1 MIRVAVMGC
10 TGSVGQTALKVIQ
23 NHPER
28 FRLTAIAARRE
39 SAAFAAIARAFRP
52 AFAALSEG
60 TESFRKELP
69 AGTEYVCGEEALT
82 ACAAA
87 EYDVLLAAVVG
98 FAGLKGV
105 LAAVERGKTV
115 ALANKESLVAGGALV
130 TALAKRT
137 GAQIR
142 PVDSEHS
149 AIWQALGCS
158 YETPFEKLILTASGG
173 PFRAFSKEALARV
186 TAREALKHPNWNM
199 GAKITV
205 DSATLFNK
213 GLEVIEASWLFSAEP
228 EKIQAVVHP
237 QSIVHSMVELPD
249 GAVLAQLGF
258 PSMEIPVQ
266 LALSCPERIS
276 SGAPRLDF
284 SRLHTLEFEPIDGE
298 RFPCYALARA
308 ALSAGGA
315 YPAVANAANE
325 AAVQAFLKG
334 KIGFYDISALIAAAL
349 DGVKSEGAGSYGQL
363 CAADAAARRFVERK
377 IGV

>member
-1 MIRVAVMGC
+1 MGC

-105 LAAVERGKTV
+105 LAAVERGKTI

-228 EKIQAVVHP
+228 EKIRAVVHP

-284 SRLHTLEFEPIDGE
+284 SRLHTLEFEPIDEE
-298 RFPCYALARA
+298 RFPCSPLR
-308 ALSAGGA
+308 
-315 YPAVANAANE
+315 
-325 AAVQAFLKG
+325 
-334 KIGFYDISALIAAAL
+334 
-349 DGVKSEGAGSYGQL
+349 
-363 CAADAAARRFVERK
+363 ARRSARGARIPRSRTRQTKPRCRRFSRERSAFT
-377 IGV
+377 IFPRSSPPRWTA

>member
-199 GAKITV
+199 GAKITEI
-205 DSATLFNK
+205 
-213 GLEVIEASWLFSAEP
+213 GRASCRERVS
-228 EKIQAVVHP
+228 
-237 QSIVHSMVELPD
+237 S
-249 GAVLAQLGF
+249 
-258 PSMEIPVQ
+258 PV
-266 LALSCPERIS
+266 
-276 SGAPRLDF
+276 
-284 SRLHTLEFEPIDGE
+284 
-298 RFPCYALARA
+298 
-308 ALSAGGA
+308 
-315 YPAVANAANE
+315 
-325 AAVQAFLKG
+325 
-334 KIGFYDISALIAAAL
+334 
-349 DGVKSEGAGSYGQL
+349 
-363 CAADAAARRFVERK
+363 
-377 IGV
+377 